1 MLAVA
6 ARELDRAFQR
16 CSSDLDVIAS
26 KLENEF
32 ENNPSFS
39 RVSSAS
45 IIRVSKQHRDASN
58 AFYVAG
64 ANSGFAFIVFEA
76 LTRDYVT
83 CN

>member
-39 RVSSAS
+39 RVRSWMLMFCCIHLTQAH
-45 IIRVSKQHRDASN
+45 IQ
-58 AFYVAG
+58 G
-64 ANSGFAFIVFEA
+64 AACFSFKYSEECLKHA
-76 LTRDYVT
+76 
-83 CN
+83 